1 MPDMNSVLESIDAL
15 MAHPFPG
22 LVFKPHGDAGVPRR
36 AHPTP
41 HLLKG
46 AMSEQ
51 EQQELAQLAG
61 GASAL
66 QGLVDFYRRS
76 NGADLYILKCP
87 NCEVPH
93 PAISFLPVSEWAAAT
108 AAWQPGG
115 EMASFMEGCDLY
127 TQTTWRVIASLPS
140 EEMRL
145 VQFFSG
151 HYQGQDVAGRIC
163 NIGLDGYLGFEDVVA
178 ESFEGL
184 LASIINDPAEF
195 FNRLGFT
202 WIVETDQG
210 CYGDPIEGYT
220 PNLQLHPDRAPWP
233 PTRPLAR

>member
-1 MPDMNSVLESIDAL
+1 MRSACECIDEL
-15 MAHPFPG
+15 LSHPAPG
-22 LVFKPHGDAGVPRR
+22 LIFAAHDRIGLPRR

-41 HLLKG
+41 HLFKG

-51 EQQELAQLAG
+51 EVRELSQLAN
-61 GASAL
+61 GAPVL

-76 NGADLYILKCP
+76 NGADLYTLKCP

-115 EMASFMEGCDLY
+115 EMASCMEGCDLY

-151 HYQGQDVAGRIC
+151 HYEGKDMAGRIC
-163 NIGLDGYLGFEDVVA
+163 SIGLDGRLGYDEVVA
-178 ESFEGL
+178 ENFDGL
-184 LASIINDPAEF
+184 LASIANDPVEF
-195 FNRLGFT
+195 LDRLGFT
-202 WIVETDQG
+202 WIVETDRG
-210 CYGDPIEGYT
+210 RDGDPIEGYT
-220 PNLQLHPDRAPWP
+220 PNLQLHPDRASWP

>member
-1 MPDMNSVLESIDAL
+1 MKSALECIDEL
-15 MAHPFPG
+15 LSHPAPG
-22 LVFKPHGDAGVPRR
+22 LIFAAHDRLGLPRR

-41 HLLKG
+41 HLFKG
-46 AMSEQ
+46 AMSEL
-51 EQQELAQLAG
+51 EDQELARLAN
-61 GASAL
+61 GAATL
-66 QGLVDFYRRS
+66 QGLIDFYRRS

-115 EMASFMEGCDLY
+115 EMAFCMEGCDLY
-127 TQTTWRVIASLPS
+127 AQTTWRVIASLPS

-145 VQFFSG
+145 VQLFSG
-151 HYQGQDVAGRIC
+151 QYQGQDVAGRIC
-163 NIGLDGYLGFEDVVA
+163 CIGLDGYLGFDEVLA

-184 LASIINDPAEF
+184 LASIIKAPADF
-195 FNRLGFT
+195 FNRLGFS

-210 CYGDPIEGYT
+210 RCGDVIEGYT
-220 PNLQLHPDRAPWP
+220 PNLQSHPDRAPWP
-233 PTRPLAR
+233 PTRPLAQ